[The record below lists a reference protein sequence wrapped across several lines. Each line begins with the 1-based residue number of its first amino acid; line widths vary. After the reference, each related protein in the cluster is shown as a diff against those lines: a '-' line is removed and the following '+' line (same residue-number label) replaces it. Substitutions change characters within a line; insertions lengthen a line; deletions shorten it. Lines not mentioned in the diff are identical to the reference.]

1 MSERHTAESVR
12 PELLAEWLLVNGF
25 AEEKRGYGHVS
36 AEDLAEA
43 LLETFEIRLS
53 AHKDLGDSGVRDP
66 SGLGDGAK

>member
-1 MSERHTAESVR
+1 MTERQSADTVAPS
-12 PELLAEWLLVNGF
+12 LLAEWLLVNGF

-53 AHKDLGDSGVRDP
+53 AHDDLGDSRVCDP
-66 SGLGDGAK
+66 SGLSDGAK